1 VRITA
6 VTARILLWLRA
17 SAENGQQKPS
27 ISSALIRHSAVAA
40 LVSGIGATFLNPTLP
55 SAI

>member
-1 VRITA
+1 

-40 LVSGIGATFLNPTLP
+40 LVSGIGVTFLNPTLP